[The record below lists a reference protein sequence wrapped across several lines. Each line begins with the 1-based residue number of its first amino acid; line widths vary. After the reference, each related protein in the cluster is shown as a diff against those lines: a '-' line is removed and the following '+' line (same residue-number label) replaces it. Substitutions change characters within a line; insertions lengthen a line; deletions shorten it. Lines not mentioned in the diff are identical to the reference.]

1 MAGATAITLTTIR
14 SLEMNLGLK
23 RPKSPL
29 YLKPWKAELRISV
42 VKVAVM
48 QQKNTYKSVIRIHE
62 ILPSGSTAPK

>member
-1 MAGATAITLTTIR
+1 MGMPRRMAGPTAITLTTMR
-14 SLEMNLGLK
+14 SREMNLGLK

-48 QQKNTYKSVIRIHE
+48 QQKNTCK
-62 ILPSGSTAPK
+62 GGGG